1 MREDWVECS
10 FEDLL
15 DYEQPTKYIVKSTKY
30 NDNYKTPVLTAGKS
44 FIKGYTNE
52 TSGVFNN
59 LPTIIFD
66 DFTTASKYVDF
77 EFKVKSSAMKILV
90 PTSKLVN
97 MKFVFYGMQVNK
109 IRNDT
114 HKRYWISVFAKKK
127 FLLPPLP
134 IQRAIVHKIEN
145 LFASLD
151 KGIADLKK
159 AQEQLKVYRQAV
171 LKKAFEG
178 ELTKEWRE
186 KHVKTDVRPSQ
197 AKTNTPIAAE
207 PTTSYINKS
216 VNKLP
221 NSWSWIKL
229 GDACNSVEY
238 GTSTK
243 SSDIGKTPVLRM
255 GNIQNGRID
264 WADLKYTDDDSE
276 IEKYRLNHNDVL
288 FNRTNSAEH
297 VGKTAIYKGEKEA
310 IFAGYLIRINYKSEV
325 VSPDFLNYYLNSHEA
340 KQYGNQVKSFGVNQS
355 NINGTKL
362 KKYPFPLPQLEEQR
376 QIVREIE
383 SRLSVCD
390 KVEQNIN
397 EGLEKSE
404 ALRQSILKKAFEGK
418 LLSEAEIE
426 KCKQEADYEP
436 ACVLL
441 EKIKK

>member
-15 DYEQPTKYIVKSTKY
+15 DYEQPTKYIVENTKY
-30 NDNYKTPVLTAGKS
+30 SDSYKTPVLTAGKS
-44 FIKGYTNE
+44 FLKGYTNE
-52 TSGVFNN
+52 TTGVFDN

-77 EFKVKSSAMKILV
+77 EFKVKSSAMKILI

-97 MKFVFYGMQVNK
+97 MKFAYYAMQVNK
-109 IRNDT
+109 VRNDT
-114 HKRYWISVFAKKK
+114 HKRYWISTYSKKK

-134 IQRAIVHKIEN
+134 IQRTIVHKIEN

-151 KGIADLKK
+151 KGITDLKK

-178 ELTKEWRE
+178 YKLDKLNSFIVSSQNGLSKRKGKEGKE
-186 KHVKTDVRPSQ
+186 
-197 AKTNTPIAAE
+197 
-207 PTTSYINKS
+207 
-216 VNKLP
+216 
-221 NSWSWIKL
+221 IK
-229 GDACNSVEY
+229 
-238 GTSTK
+238 
-243 SSDIGKTPVLRM
+243 VLRLADIR
-255 GNIQNGRID
+255 NLKI
-264 WADLKYTDDDSE
+264 ADL
-276 IEKYRLNHNDVL
+276 NP
-288 FNRTNSAEH
+288 RTILM
-297 VGKTAIYKGEKEA
+297 TEKELLKYQL
-310 IFAGYLIRINYKSEV
+310 FQDELLIIRVNGSIDLVGRFIHISKENESQVWAYCDHFIKVRLDNDICFSK
-325 VSPDFLNYYLNSHEA
+325 FYFYYLQLPKVRRFIHENMVSSA
-340 KQYGNQVKSFGVNQS
+340 GQNTVSQTTIKAIDVPVVEIKKQH
-355 NINGTKL
+355 
-362 KKYPFPLPQLEEQR
+362 
-376 QIVREIE
+376 QIVQEIE

-390 KVEQNIN
+390 KVEQNIT

-441 EKIKK
+441 EKIKKEKDEK